1 MRSHRG
7 HTDAPDGLGPAQ
19 PVPDVFAGQAV
30 FDQLPPPARCA
41 GLNPANAVWVHR
53 PSGVQ
58 IPEPPPS
65 GTLERCR
72 VCETRPDPVAL
83 QRTMCR
89 LSRGS
94 AWATR
99 ASAMS
104 QRCQMYGVVEDT
116 LTRPDRSR
124 MGRENSVESLWM
136 KDFPIRRADLAR
148 AAVSAR

>member
-1 MRSHRG
+1 MRARN
-7 HTDAPDGLGPAQ
+7 APDPVGPAESRCCKTAAQ
-19 PVPDVFAGQAV
+19 AGCHP
-30 FDQLPPPARCA
+30 LPRTVSD
-41 GLNPANAVWVHR
+41 GGHGPANAVWVHR

-99 ASAMS
+99 ASALS

-116 LTRPDRSR
+116 LT
-124 MGRENSVESLWM
+124 
-136 KDFPIRRADLAR
+136 
-148 AAVSAR
+148 